1 MFDVTTPTAESARVA
16 ETALRTLTGREIG
29 GASLHVREDGK
40 DTAIELP
47 DEVLSLLVQVL
58 GQMANGNGVR
68 VVPVHAELTTQQA
81 ADILNVSRPHL
92 VKLVEGGAM
101 PFHLVGTHRRI
112 KLGDLLVYKAG
123 FEAEQDAYL
132 AELTAEAQ
140 KLGLG
145 Y

>member
-1 MFDVTTPTAESARVA
+1 MLDLTSPTPETSRAAED
-16 ETALRTLTGREIG
+16 ALRSLTGATG
-29 GASLHVREDGK
+29 AASLRVREDGHE
-40 DTAIELP
+40 TIVELP
-47 DEVLSLLVQVL
+47 REVLSVLVEVL

-92 VKLVEGGAM
+92 VKVLESGGI
-101 PFHLVGTHRRI
+101 PFHFVGTHRRVR
-112 KLGDLLVYKAG
+112 LGDVLAYKARV
-123 FEAEQDAYL
+123 ESEQDAAL
-132 AELTAEAQ
+132 DELSAEAQ